1 MSFNLIISITY
12 IFFVVQ
18 CTYILA
24 CCTSFLLLYVWKF
37 LRIDFERIF
46 LLLRLICLMTIKV
59 TYIYTCMKYA
69 FSSMHVWSFSCL
81 FCFYTS
87 TTCSL
92 FDLLWVFIFYRKL
105 VQDLLESE
113 TDYVCDLRDL
123 IENYFDV
130 ADEEFP
136 DRNKGKDIFRN
147 VGSLYQFHHLYVR
160 SI

>member
-1 MSFNLIISITY
+1 MHLPICLYGHFN
-12 IFFVVQ
+12 
-18 CTYILA
+18 
-24 CCTSFLLLYVWKF
+24 SFL
-37 LRIDFERIF
+37 
-46 LLLRLICLMTIKV
+46 
-59 TYIYTCMKYA
+59 
-69 FSSMHVWSFSCL
+69 FSF
-81 FCFYTS
+81 FFTS

-92 FDLLWVFIFYRKL
+92 YDLLWVFIFYRKL

-147 VGSLYQFHHLYVR
+147 VESLYQFHHLYVR
-160 SI
+160 SILF